1 MTFRTFAW
9 ALALAAVTPFAAE
22 AQPVSKTF
30 PVVQG
35 KTYKFEKIAD
45 GVYYATGGFGSNN
58 VVIVNDDDILL
69 VDTGT
74 TPANARAFVA
84 DVKMLSNKPV
94 RYVVNTHWHYDHT
107 DGNSIF
113 GPEVQIIAHDYVRTA
128 ITTFD
133 VLNREPYKTSQG
145 TAVAQVEDLKK
156 QVAAEKDAAYKTTLA
171 KQLADAENVVVQLKE
186 IKPTPPNVTYSSKI
200 VLHRGQRE
208 IDLMFLGRGHTGGD
222 TVVYLP
228 KEKIVATGDLMES
241 RPAYMGDAFFD
252 EWVTTL
258 DALKKL
264 DFDVD
269 LPGHGIPFTNK
280 SLITAY
286 QSYLRDLTAQAA
298 KLRAQGVSAD
308 DASRRIDLTA
318 HAKDFPAI
326 QGPGVDIRGVRRV
339 YAWMDET
346 GKK

>member
-9 ALALAAVTPFAAE
+9 TFALAAVTPFLAE

-74 TPANARAFVA
+74 SPANARAFVA

-113 GPEVQIIAHDYVRTA
+113 APEVQIIAHDYVRTA

-145 TAVAQVEDLKK
+145 TVVAQIEDLKK
-156 QVAAEKDAAYKTTLA
+156 QVAAEKDAARKATLA
-171 KQLADAENVVVQLKE
+171 KQLADAENVLVQLKE

-308 DASRRIDLTA
+308 DAARRIDLTS

-326 QGPGVDIRGVRRV
+326 TGPGVDIRGVRRV

>member
-1 MTFRTFAW
+1 
-9 ALALAAVTPFAAE
+9 
-22 AQPVSKTF
+22 
-30 PVVQG
+30 
-35 KTYKFEKIAD
+35 
-45 GVYYATGGFGSNN
+45 
-58 VVIVNDDDILL
+58 
-69 VDTGT
+69 
-74 TPANARAFVA
+74 
-84 DVKMLSNKPV
+84 
-94 RYVVNTHWHYDHT
+94 
-107 DGNSIF
+107 
-113 GPEVQIIAHDYVRTA
+113 
-128 ITTFD
+128 
-133 VLNREPYKTSQG
+133 
-145 TAVAQVEDLKK
+145 
-156 QVAAEKDAAYKTTLA
+156 
-171 KQLADAENVVVQLKE
+171 
-186 IKPTPPNVTYSSKI
+186 VTYSSKI